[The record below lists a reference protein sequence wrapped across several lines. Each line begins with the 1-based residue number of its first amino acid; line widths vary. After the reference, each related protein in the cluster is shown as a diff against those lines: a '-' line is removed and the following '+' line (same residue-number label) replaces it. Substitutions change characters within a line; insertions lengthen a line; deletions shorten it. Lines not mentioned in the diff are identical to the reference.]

1 MRTRSIL
8 PVRQSTEVEEPFDQ
22 PMIIEEPTTPNDSG
36 HEALAD
42 EEISDYHEE
51 EALEEVHICSDTA
64 VELLATQIQ
73 GILSAAGADHHFT
86 KNKEIKPDHYR
97 SMLRRATRFFA
108 YALLKMDWYFT
119 GDAVTIDTI
128 LKLIYDDN
136 NHILDYCS
144 EVLAPKVKSSTIKN
158 TTCDILSISKWL
170 HLFCKTKIKK
180 KSVRKWDLYSQVIAA
195 ARNIY
200 AAKDAK
206 TKYQNVVSIEER
218 IQSGQFPQ
226 NGMQGLQDLANKLIP
241 KALAIV
247 QSSILLKV
255 DLVRGIFKEFMGILL
270 FIFYA
275 FTPQGRA
282 CGIVSLREKQIP
294 EIRQKGHVLSN
305 EFKTQK
311 FYHYQPVPL
320 PQQAELLFDQ
330 YLAYIRPQAVAR
342 SSREP
347 NDPDNYIFL
356 NYDGNRYHNIG
367 QEIANITR
375 DVSLISI

>member
-1 MRTRSIL
+1 
-8 PVRQSTEVEEPFDQ
+8 
-22 PMIIEEPTTPNDSG
+22 
-36 HEALAD
+36 
-42 EEISDYHEE
+42 
-51 EALEEVHICSDTA
+51 
-64 VELLATQIQ
+64 
-73 GILSAAGADHHFT
+73 
-86 KNKEIKPDHYR
+86 
-97 SMLRRATRFFA
+97 
-108 YALLKMDWYFT
+108 
-119 GDAVTIDTI
+119 
-128 LKLIYDDN
+128 
-136 NHILDYCS
+136 
-144 EVLAPKVKSSTIKN
+144 
-158 TTCDILSISKWL
+158 
-170 HLFCKTKIKK
+170 
-180 KSVRKWDLYSQVIAA
+180 
-195 ARNIY
+195 
-200 AAKDAK
+200 
-206 TKYQNVVSIEER
+206 
-218 IQSGQFPQ
+218 
-226 NGMQGLQDLANKLIP
+226 
-241 KALAIV
+241 
-247 QSSILLKV
+247 
-255 DLVRGIFKEFMGILL
+255 MGILL